1 MLSEGSDPASA
12 QATIRT
18 KFKKKKNYHELRNES
33 ILLFSLTNEPLGG
46 GGFLFPFHA
55 SRDVSVTRRANRLKK
70 EDAILF

>member
-1 MLSEGSDPASA
+1 MLLSYFVYHIMFLAAALNDL
-12 QATIRT
+12 
-18 KFKKKKNYHELRNES
+18 KN

-46 GGFLFPFHA
+46 FLFLYHA